1 MQSRRQPPFWRHA
14 GVRMGRCILF
24 PVMKSSLS
32 LFLRA
37 VALIPIFASAVAF
50 ANPAAGSASGPT
62 PDAALRLLL
71 EGNQRFI
78 QGTVRHPHQTAERR
92 KETSTGQAPFAVVL
106 TCADSRLSP
115 EIVFDQGLGDLFV
128 VRNAGNLLSDHVIG
142 SIEYAVE
149 HLHAPL
155 IVVMGH
161 TRCGAVAAAVA
172 GGEAGGHVQSIVDS
186 LAFVVA
192 AARAR
197 GGDTADQ
204 AEQINARMSADA
216 LAASD
221 PVLAKAVAA
230 GKLKVVGARYN
241 LATGVVEWL
250 P

>member
-1 MQSRRQPPFWRHA
+1 
-14 GVRMGRCILF
+14 
-24 PVMKSSLS
+24 MKSSLS
-32 LFLRA
+32 RLLRSL
-37 VALIPIFASAVAF
+37 ALVPVFTSAIAF
-50 ANPAAGSASGPT
+50 ANPSAESTSGPT

-78 QGTVRHPHQTAERR
+78 QGTVRHPHQTADRR

-155 IVVMGH
+155 IVVIWA
-161 TRCGAVAAAVA
+161 TRAAAPSRPPWRVA
-172 GGEAGGHVQSIVDS
+172 KRAGTSRAS
-186 LAFVVA
+186 STASRWSSRR
-192 AARAR
+192 RAR
-197 GGDTADQ
+197 GGDTTDQ

-241 LATGVVEWL
+241 LATGAVELL

>member
-1 MQSRRQPPFWRHA
+1 
-14 GVRMGRCILF
+14 
-24 PVMKSSLS
+24 MKSSLAS
-32 LFLRA
+32 FLRRL
-37 VALIPIFASAVAF
+37 ALIPAFASAMAS
-50 ANPAAGSASGPT
+50 ATPAVESASGPT
-62 PDAALRLLL
+62 PDGALRLLL
-71 EGNQRFI
+71 EGNRRFSE
-78 QGTVRHPHQTAERR
+78 GTVRHPHQTAERR
-92 KETSTGQAPFAVVL
+92 KETSGGQAPFAVVL

-115 EIVFDQGLGDLFV
+115 EIVFDLGLGDLFV

-172 GGEAGGHVQSIVDS
+172 GGEAGGHIQSIVNS
-186 LAFVVA
+186 LAHVVV

-197 GGDTADQ
+197 GGDTANQ
-204 AEQINARMSADA
+204 AEQLNARMSADA

-230 GKLKVVGARYN
+230 GKLKVVAARYN
-241 LATGVVEWL
+241 LATGAVELL

>member
-1 MQSRRQPPFWRHA
+1 MQSRRQPSFWRHA
-14 GVRMGRCILF
+14 GVRTGRCILF

-37 VALIPIFASAVAF
+37 VALIPAFASAVAF
-50 ANPAAGSASGPT
+50 ASPAAGSASGPT
-62 PDAALRLLL
+62 PEAALRLLL

-78 QGTVRHPHQTAERR
+78 QGTLRHPHQTAERR
-92 KETSTGQAPFAVVL
+92 KETSAGQAPFAVVL

>member
-1 MQSRRQPPFWRHA
+1 
-14 GVRMGRCILF
+14 
-24 PVMKSSLS
+24 MKSSPFR
-32 LFLRA
+32 FLRSLA
-37 VALIPIFASAVAF
+37 TFPVLAGAIASA
-50 ANPAAGSASGPT
+50 NPSSESALGPS

-78 QGTVRHPHQTAERR
+78 QGLVRHPHQTVERR
-92 KETSTGQAPFAVVL
+92 KETSASQAPFAVVL

-128 VRNAGNLLSDHVIG
+128 IRNAGNLLSDHVLG

-149 HLHAPL
+149 HLHSPL

-172 GGEAGGHVQSIVDS
+172 GGEAGGHVQSIVNS
-186 LAFVVA
+186 LAPVVA
-192 AARAR
+192 VARAR
-197 GGDTADQ
+197 GGDTANQ

-216 LAASD
+216 LVASD
-221 PVLAKAVAA
+221 PVLAKAVSA
-230 GKLKVVGARYN
+230 GKLKVVAARYN
-241 LATGVVEWL
+241 LATGAVEVL

>member
-1 MQSRRQPPFWRHA
+1 
-14 GVRMGRCILF
+14 
-24 PVMKSSLS
+24 MKSSPFR
-32 LFLRA
+32 FLRSLA
-37 VALIPIFASAVAF
+37 TLPVLAGAIASA
-50 ANPAAGSASGPT
+50 NPSSESALGPS

-78 QGTVRHPHQTAERR
+78 QGLVRHPHQTVERR
-92 KETSTGQAPFAVVL
+92 KETSASQAPFAVVL

-128 VRNAGNLLSDHVIG
+128 IRNAGNLLSDHVLG

-149 HLHAPL
+149 HLHSPL

-172 GGEAGGHVQSIVDS
+172 GGEAGGHVQSIVNS
-186 LAFVVA
+186 LAPVVA
-192 AARAR
+192 VARAR
-197 GGDTADQ
+197 GGDTANQ

-216 LAASD
+216 LVASD

-230 GKLKVVGARYN
+230 GKLKVVAARYN
-241 LATGVVEWL
+241 LATGAVEVL